1 MADWTNVNDS
11 SSERIKYRPCAL
23 KVSLASADQGHQSPF
38 FCWAY
43 GSRDWRINESGA
55 AFLAQACE
63 IFCGLRLQRT
73 HFYKELIFNGN
84 G

>member
-23 KVSLASADQGHQSPF
+23 KVSLASAHQGHQPAL
-38 FCWAY
+38 FCWPH
-43 GSRDWRINESGA
+43 GSRDWGINESGTT
-55 AFLAQACE
+55 FLAQTFE
-63 IFCGLRLQRT
+63 ILCGLRLQRT
-73 HFYKELIFNGN
+73 HFYKELISNGN